1 MTEKEIKVRD
11 FIEQAENAIHEALE
25 KADARPLG
33 RALKRL
39 LSAKVM
45 LEALEVKI
53 QIEQETEKPQL
64 DQKALDIIAEPIA
77 DEVPL
82 QAEEPK
88 EEPKLK
94 KKVKKV
100 RLDDYDT
107 PLEIKHESTDRVER
121 IKYWRKCKKT
131 LAWIAKQEHCSP
143 QTVLNI
149 LNREKAKEAQRLKS
163 EAAYADPEGG
173 RQR

>member
-1 MTEKEIKVRD
+1 MTDKEEQMLQWVDEIREETYEAIK
-11 FIEQAENAIHEALE
+11 HLSTALR
-25 KADARPLG
+25 KLA
-33 RALKRL
+33 ALAVL
-39 LSAKVM
+39 TLAKPRT
-45 LEALEVKI
+45 EEYEI
-53 QIEQETEKPQL
+53 PEKPKI
-64 DQKALDIIAEPIA
+64 DKAALDIINEPIA

-88 EEPKLK
+88 EEPKPK
-94 KKVKKV
+94 QKKKV
-100 RLDDYDT
+100 RLDDFDT

-149 LNREKAKEAQRLKS
+149 LNREKAKEEQR
-163 EAAYADPEGG
+163 
-173 RQR
+173 